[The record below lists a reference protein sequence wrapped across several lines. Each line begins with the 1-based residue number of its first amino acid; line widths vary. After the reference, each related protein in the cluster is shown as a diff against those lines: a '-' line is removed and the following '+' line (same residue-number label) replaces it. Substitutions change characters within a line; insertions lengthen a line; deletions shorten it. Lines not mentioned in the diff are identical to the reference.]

1 MGWTDERVVLLKRLW
16 VEGKTAAEIAKLIG
30 GGVTRNAVIGK
41 AHRLKLSG
49 RISPIQENAMG
60 GRSGGAGTETGGTR
74 TVSAPRKPQKTTIAK
89 VSNREIIAPVQMPAV
104 QENYCF
110 GDGVSLVD
118 LKERMCRW
126 PIGDPK
132 DDGFKF
138 CGGPSQEGIPYCN
151 HHARVAYQV
160 ANKSKLRIEELA
172 KIDTDVIR
180 KKVIA

>member
-49 RISPIQENAMG
+49 RISPIQENS
-60 GRSGGAGTETGGTR
+60 RVETGGAR
-74 TVSAPRKPQKTTIAK
+74 AVSAPRKPQKTTIAK
-89 VSNREIIAPVQMPAV
+89 VSNREIIAPVQHQPV

-110 GDGVSLVD
+110 GDGVALVE

-126 PIGDPK
+126 PIGDPQ
-132 DDGFKF
+132 DAAFKF
-138 CGGPSQEGIPYCN
+138 CGGPSEEGIPYCN

-160 ANKSKLRIEELA
+160 NTKSKLRIEELS
-172 KIDTDVIR
+172 KIDADVIR
-180 KKVIA
+180 KKIIA

>member
-1 MGWTDERVVLLKRLW
+1 MSWTDERVTLLKRLW

-49 RISPIQENAMG
+49 RISPIQENS
-60 GRSGGAGTETGGTR
+60 RVETGASR
-74 TVSAPRKPQKTTIAK
+74 VVSTPRKSQKSTLAK
-89 VSNREIIAPVQMPAV
+89 VSNREIIATIQLPVI
-104 QENYCF
+104 QEDYCF

-132 DDGFKF
+132 EDGFKF
-138 CGGPSQEGIPYCN
+138 CGGPSEEGIPYCH
-151 HHARVAYQV
+151 HHARVAYQT
-160 ANKSKLRIEELA
+160 NTKSKLRIDELS
-172 KIDTDVIR
+172 KIDADVIR
-180 KKVIA
+180 KKITA

>member
-1 MGWTDERVVLLKRLW
+1 MGWTDERVMLLKKLW
-16 VEGKTAAEIAKLIG
+16 IEGKTAAEIAKLIG

-49 RISPIQENAMG
+49 RISPIQENVRPDMG
-60 GRSGGAGTETGGTR
+60 GAQAVT
-74 TVSAPRKPQKTTIAK
+74 APRKIVKAKINK
-89 VSNREIIAPVQMPAV
+89 VSNRDIIAPVQPPPV
-104 QENYCF
+104 EENYCY

-132 DDGFKF
+132 EDGFKF
-138 CGGPSQEGIPYCN
+138 CGGPSEEGIPYCS

-160 ANKSKLRIEELA
+160 NTKSKLRIEELS
-172 KIDTDVIR
+172 KIDLDVIR
-180 KKVIA
+180 KKVTA

>member
-49 RISPIQENAMG
+49 RISPIQENA
-60 GRSGGAGTETGGTR
+60 RPESGITR
-74 TVSAPRKPQKTTIAK
+74 TVSTSRKVQKSTLSK
-89 VSNREIIAPVQMPAV
+89 VSNRDIIAPVQLPPV

-110 GDGVSLVD
+110 GDGVSLVE

-126 PIGDPK
+126 PIGDPQEA
-132 DDGFKF
+132 GFKF
-138 CGGPSQEGIPYCN
+138 CGGPSEEGLPYCS
-151 HHARVAYQV
+151 HHCRTAYQV
-160 ANKSKLRIEELA
+160 NTKSKLRIDELS
-172 KIDTDVIR
+172 KIDLDVIR
-180 KKVIA
+180 KKVTA

>member
-49 RISPIQENAMG
+49 RISPIQENARG
-60 GRSGGAGTETGGTR
+60 DAGTVR
-74 TVSAPRKPQKTTIAK
+74 TVSAPRKPQKQTVAK
-89 VSNREIIAPVQMPAV
+89 VSNRDIIAPVYVPPV
-104 QENYCF
+104 EENYCF
-110 GDGVSLVD
+110 GNGVSLVE
-118 LKERMCRW
+118 LRERSCRW

-132 DDGFKF
+132 ESGFKF
-138 CGGPSQEGIPYCN
+138 CGGPSEEGIPYCN

-160 ANKSKLRIEELA
+160 ASKSKLRIEELS
-172 KIDTDVIR
+172 KIDLDVIR
-180 KKVIA
+180 KKVTA